1 MTNLIIYANFLL
13 LLLYTIT
20 IGYLAD
26 EELTKIKLTSSY
38 SLQFRHT
45 DENKNHVTLTHSD

>member
-1 MTNLIIYANFLL
+1 MQNFLL

-38 SLQFRHT
+38 LLQFRHT
-45 DENKNHVTLTHSD
+45 DENKNHVTLKQSD